1 MNEAEMAV
9 MSGGVVNT
17 AWSPVLVVLS
27 YLIASLAAYTA
38 LDLAGRVVNSI
49 GVARKVWLFGGAAAM
64 GLGIW
69 SMHFVGMMA
78 LSLNVNGEQVG
89 MGYNLPVTVLSVL
102 IAMGASAV
110 ALYTVSRE
118 SMGIKQLA
126 IAGPIMGIAIAGMHY
141 TGMAAMRMAVEINW
155 NYAVVGLSVL
165 IAIAA
170 SVVALFLAFRFGRT
184 EGNLKFV
191 LMGVAAL
198 VMGVAIVG
206 MHYTGMAAASYAALD
221 LARVMEGS
229 HASHGSLGYGVG
241 FATLLVLGFALV
253 ASTLDR
259 RYAAQARAL
268 NARLAAQQRA
278 QQVASQ
284 EG

>member
-9 MSGGVVNT
+9 MTGGAVST
-17 AWSPVLVVLS
+17 SWSPVLVVMS

-38 LDLAGRVVNSI
+38 LDLAGRVINSI

-78 LSLNVNGEQVG
+78 LRLNLNGQAIG
-89 MGYNLPVTVLSVL
+89 MGYNVPVTVLSVL
-102 IAMGASAV
+102 VAMGASGI

-126 IAGPIMGIAIAGMHY
+126 IAGPLMGIAIAGMHY
-141 TGMAAMRMAVEINW
+141 TGMAAMRMAVDINW
-155 NYAVVGLSVL
+155 NYAIVALSVL

-170 SVVALFLAFRFGRT
+170 SLVALFLAFRFGRT

-191 LMGVAAL
+191 LMGAAAL

-221 LARVMEGS
+221 PSRVMESS
-229 HASHGSLGYGVG
+229 HLGHGTLGYSVAL
-241 FATLLVLGFALV
+241 ATVLVLGFALL

>member
-1 MNEAEMAV
+1 MNEAGMAV
-9 MSGGVVNT
+9 DS
-17 AWSPVLVVLS
+17 AWNPALIVIS
-27 YLIASLAAYTA
+27 YLVASLAAYTA

-49 GVARKVWLFGGAAAM
+49 DVARKVWLYGGAAAM

-69 SMHFVGMMA
+69 SMHFVGM
-78 LSLNVNGEQVG
+78 LSLDLFVGGESVG
-89 MGYNLPVTVLSVL
+89 MGYNVPLTVLSLL
-102 IAMGASAV
+102 IAMGASGI

-118 SMGIKQLA
+118 SMSFEQLA
-126 IAGPIMGIAIAGMHY
+126 IAAPVMGVGIAAMHY
-141 TGMAAMRMAVEINW
+141 TGMAAMRTAVEIDW
-155 NYAVVGLSVL
+155 SYVTVALSVA

-170 SVVALFLAFRFGRT
+170 SFVALFLAFRFGRT
-184 EGNLKFV
+184 EGKMKFV
-191 LMGVAAL
+191 LMGAAAL

-206 MHYTGMAAASYAALD
+206 MHYTGMAAASYAAPDVAGAL
-221 LARVMEGS
+221 EGAHFS
-229 HASHGSLGYGVG
+229 HAMLGYSVAV
-241 FATLLVLGFALV
+241 ATVLVLGFALV
-253 ASTLDR
+253 ASKLDR

>member
-9 MSGGVVNT
+9 MSGGVVDT
-17 AWSPVLVVLS
+17 VWSPVLIVLA

-38 LDLAGRVVNSI
+38 LDLAGRVVNSV

-69 SMHFVGMMA
+69 SMHFVGMM
-78 LSLNVNGEQVG
+78 SLGLFVNGQEVG
-89 MGYNLPVTVLSVL
+89 MGYNLPVTLLSVL
-102 IAMGASAV
+102 IAMGASGI

-126 IAGPIMGIAIAGMHY
+126 VAGPLMGIAIAGMHY
-141 TGMAAMRMAVEINW
+141 TGMAAMRMAVNINW
-155 NYAVVGLSVL
+155 NYALVALSVL

-170 SVVALFLAFRFGRT
+170 SLVALYLAFRFGRT

-191 LMGVAAL
+191 LMGVAAA

-221 LARVMEGS
+221 LNRVMEGS
-229 HASHGSLGYGVG
+229 HASHGSLGYGVAV
-241 FATLLVLGFALV
+241 ATVLVLGFALL

-259 RYAAQARAL
+259 RYAAQARVL
-268 NARLAAQQRA
+268 SARMAAQQRA
-278 QQVASQ
+278 QQVAQ

>member
-9 MSGGVVNT
+9 MTGEAVNT
-17 AWSPVLVVLS
+17 VWNPVLIVLS
-27 YLIASLAAYTA
+27 YLVASLAAYTA
-38 LDLAGRVVNSI
+38 LDLGGRVINSI
-49 GVARKVWLFGGAAAM
+49 GVARKVWLVGGAAAM

-69 SMHFVGMMA
+69 SMHFVGM
-78 LSLNVNGEQVG
+78 LSLDLFVGGEEVG
-89 MGYNLPVTVLSVL
+89 MGYNVPVTLLSVL
-102 IAMGASAV
+102 VAMAASGV

-118 SMGIKQLA
+118 TMGIKQLA
-126 IAGPIMGIAIAGMHY
+126 IAGPIMGVGIAAMHY
-141 TGMAAMRMAVEINW
+141 TGMSAMRMTVNINW
-155 NYAVVGLSVL
+155 NYALVALSVL

-170 SVVALFLAFRFGRT
+170 SLVALFLAFRFGRT
-184 EGNLKFV
+184 EGSMKFV

-198 VMGVAIVG
+198 VMGIAIVG
-206 MHYTGMAAASYAALD
+206 MHYTGMAAASYVALD
-221 LARVMEGS
+221 PSQVMEGS
-229 HASHGSLGYGVG
+229 HFSHGTLGYSVG
-241 FATLLVLGFALV
+241 LATVLVLGFALL